1 MRHAGYQVSEEYY
14 INDHGVQMDV
24 FGNSVSV
31 RYMQLLGH
39 DVEMPE
45 KCYGG
50 GYVKDIAQ
58 DIIDRDGNKWE
69 SVSDQERMEAFREIA
84 YQEMLD
90 LARETLTVLV
100 PRSIL
105 GLASAASTR
114 PTRTAR
120 RPFPALLRS

>member
-1 MRHAGYQVSEEYY
+1 
-14 INDHGVQMDV
+14 
-24 FGNSVSV
+24 
-31 RYMQLLGH
+31 MQLLGH
-39 DVEMPE
+39 DVGMPE

-58 DIIDRDGNKWE
+58 GIIDRDGNKWE

-90 LARETLTVLV
+90 LARETLT
-100 PRSIL
+100 
-105 GLASAASTR
+105 GFGTTFASAASTR